1 MINDNIYKS
10 IHSMASATG
19 PTATGISQDANPA
32 DDVNN
37 TDPNLKRIS
46 QFILLG
52 AAEATGNRHHNLH
65 DGKSELSYESS
76 LDIMSVQNNE
86 ELKDEFDE
94 FIEIPTL
101 VSDNESEEIESIAT
115 KTSAPHWKPQ
125 LSLQP
130 TSATSQSSSNR
141 EGVQAARFNVQSANN
156 HQHQPVVH
164 QHTSTQRA
172 NIKRGILA
180 TRKNNQQPTITVDDV
195 KQSINSTTTTTTT
208 TTASTSKQSSL
219 ECSQE
224 QFKLERTKIMT
235 IVIKY
240 VTAKIH
246 NSFPPD
252 SGRNVKQNELPLD
265 KFLLILTSRLRI
277 TLPVFLKAIIYLFR
291 YMDII
296 YLLRYLNQT
305 NNFVNYNDMGF
316 ELKKLI
322 VGCLKLA
329 IIKENRINKKKY
341 VLNWEQITG
350 LKNQEINSIVKTL
363 VGRMNG
369 KLNIKDVE
377 VANMKNE
384 MFRFVKMISTQV

>member
-1 MINDNIYKS
+1 M
-10 IHSMASATG
+10 
-19 PTATGISQDANPA
+19 
-32 DDVNN
+32 
-37 TDPNLKRIS
+37 
-46 QFILLG
+46 
-52 AAEATGNRHHNLH
+52 
-65 DGKSELSYESS
+65 
-76 LDIMSVQNNE
+76 
-86 ELKDEFDE
+86 
-94 FIEIPTL
+94 
-101 VSDNESEEIESIAT
+101 
-115 KTSAPHWKPQ
+115 
-125 LSLQP
+125 
-130 TSATSQSSSNR
+130 
-141 EGVQAARFNVQSANN
+141 QSANN

-164 QHTSTQRA
+164 QHTSIQRA

-180 TRKNNQQPTITVDDV
+180 TRKNNQQPAITVDDV
-195 KQSINSTTTTTTT
+195 KQSINSTTTTTTTT

-329 IIKENRINKKKY
+329 IIKENRITKNKY

>member
-1 MINDNIYKS
+1 
-10 IHSMASATG
+10 MASATG
-19 PTATGISQDANPA
+19 STATTIPHNANPA

-52 AAEATGNRHHNLH
+52 ATEARGNRNHNLH

-125 LSLQP
+125 ISLQP
-130 TSATSQSSSNR
+130 TPTTSQSGSNR
-141 EGVQAARFNVQSANN
+141 EGIEGSRFSTQSSNI

-164 QHTSTQRA
+164 QYTSTQRE

-180 TRKNNQQPTITVDDV
+180 TRKNNQQATITIDDV
-195 KQSINSTTTTTTT
+195 KQSINSATTTKTK
-208 TTASTSKQSSL
+208 ASKKSSL
-219 ECSQE
+219 GCSQE
-224 QFKLERTKIMT
+224 QFNLERTKVMT

-252 SGRNVKQNELPLD
+252 SSRNVKQNELPLD
-265 KFLLILTSRLRI
+265 KFLLILTSRLRL
-277 TLPVFLKAIIYLFR
+277 TLPVFLKSIIYLFR

-322 VGCLKLA
+322 VGCFKLA
-329 IIKENRINKKKY
+329 IIKENRINKNKY

-369 KLNIKDVE
+369 KLNIKDIE